1 MSGYVTF
8 MMGGREMAGRLLE
21 VREVVRAV
29 GVEPLAGSR
38 APVTG
43 LLILRDLPL
52 PVVDLRSEADPGDVG
67 DVLVLV
73 PDDGGA
79 LGLAVDHVLAVLS
92 PDELSPIDDDHA
104 RSAALPAYVL
114 EVRHNRAG
122 RPVFV
127 VSLRALA
134 GFVPA

>member
-1 MSGYVTF
+1 VSGYVTF

-52 PVVDLRSEADPGDVG
+52 PVVDLRQELTLFHIVPLGNRDARQGAG
-67 DVLVLV
+67 FAGRHLDVLVGSELDV
-73 PDDGGA
+73 VVRDDKIER
-79 LGLAVDHVLAVLS
+79 LA
-92 PDELSPIDDDHA
+92 
-104 RSAALPAYVL
+104 
-114 EVRHNRAG
+114 
-122 RPVFV
+122 
-127 VSLRALA
+127 
-134 GFVPA
+134 

>member
-43 LLILRDLPL
+43 LLILRELPL

-73 PDDGGA
+73 PD
-79 LGLAVDHVLAVLS
+79 AVSYTL
-92 PDELSPIDDDHA
+92 
-104 RSAALPAYVL
+104 
-114 EVRHNRAG
+114 
-122 RPVFV
+122 
-127 VSLRALA
+127 
-134 GFVPA
+134 